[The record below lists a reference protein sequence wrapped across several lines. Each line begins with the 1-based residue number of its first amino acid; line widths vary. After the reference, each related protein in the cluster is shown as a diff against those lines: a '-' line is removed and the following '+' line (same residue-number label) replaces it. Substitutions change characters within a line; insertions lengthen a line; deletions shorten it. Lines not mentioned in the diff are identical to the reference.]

1 VVIEGERLVDRAVR
15 ILSQA
20 GADPVLVVLG
30 AWQGSVP
37 GASTVLN
44 PQWPT
49 GMGSIACRPPGTRHP
64 AHRGTDAVLV
74 TLVDLPGLTVPAVQ
88 RVLHTRA
95 ELVVATYDGV
105 RGHPAKFGRR
115 HWGGIVAASARGDA
129 GAREYLRN
137 GSDLVLV
144 EVGDV
149 ATGQDLDRPADSAHW
164 PVHRIGHDPPAVL
177 LARLRPSRSV
187 PADPTGALTPG
198 GRRARRPS
206 PC

>member
-1 VVIEGERLVDRAVR
+1 MEIAGLVLAAGSGSRFGQPKAGVVIEGERLVDRAVR

-49 GMGSIACRPPGTRHP
+49 GMGSSLRAGLQALADP

-115 HWGGIVAASARGDA
+115 HWAGIAASARGDA

-137 GSDLVLV
+137 RSDLVLV

-149 ATGQDLDRPADSAHW
+149 ATGQDLDRPEDMT
-164 PVHRIGHDPPAVL
+164 G
-177 LARLRPSRSV
+177 PST
-187 PADPTGALTPG
+187 A
-198 GRRARRPS
+198 
-206 PC
+206 